1 MVIPLANLSFMAF
14 GRQRGTRTPL
24 DRDQLMEYALKSLGA
39 RMQSVRD
46 LRRKLSD
53 RAEPGPSGAEAVD
66 WVLAKLQELRYL
78 SDDRFAADFTR
89 LRQENR
95 SFGRRR
101 VQQDLQA
108 KGIASE
114 VIQTTLDEAY
124 EGVDEQALVRQHLE
138 RRRIPAPTDEKSTA
152 RVLRRLTAAGFS
164 SKAIFAVL
172 RSLKSGED
180 ALDRAE
186 ADASDDQS

>member
-14 GRQRGTRTPL
+14 GRPRATRTPL

-39 RMQSVRD
+39 RMQSIRD
-46 LRRKLSD
+46 LRRKLTD

-114 VIQTTLDEAY
+114 VIQTTLDQAY

-138 RRRIPAPTDEKSTA
+138 RRRIPPPTDEKSTA

-172 RSLKSGED
+172 RSLKSGDE

-186 ADASDDQS
+186 ADTSDDQI

>member
-14 GRQRGTRTPL
+14 GRQRGARTPL

-53 RAEPGPSGAEAVD
+53 RAEPGPSGVEAVD

-186 ADASDDQS
+186 ADASDDQA

>member
-1 MVIPLANLSFMAF
+1 
-14 GRQRGTRTPL
+14 
-24 DRDQLMEYALKSLGA
+24 MEYALKSLGA

-46 LRRKLSD
+46 LRRKLVD
-53 RAEPGPSGAEAVD
+53 RAEPGPSGAEAAD

-78 SDDRFAADFTR
+78 SDDRFAADFAR

-108 KGIASE
+108 KGIAAE

-138 RRRIPAPTDEKSTA
+138 RRRIPPPTDEKSTA

-172 RSLKSGED
+172 RSLKSGEE

-186 ADASDDQS
+186 ADASDDQA

>member
-1 MVIPLANLSFMAF
+1 
-14 GRQRGTRTPL
+14 
-24 DRDQLMEYALKSLGA
+24 MEYALKSLGA

-46 LRRKLSD
+46 LRRKLLD
-53 RAEPGPSGAEAVD
+53 RAEPGQDGEDAVNRI
-66 WVLAKLQELRYL
+66 LSKLQELRYL
-78 SDDRFAADFTR
+78 SDDRYAADFTR

-114 VIQTTLDEAY
+114 VIQSALSDAY
-124 EGVDEQALVRQHLE
+124 DSVDEQALVRQHLE
-138 RRRIPAPTDEKSTA
+138 RKRIAPPTDEKSTA
-152 RVLRRLTAAGFS
+152 RVLRRLTSAGFS

-172 RSLKSGED
+172 RSMKSGES

-186 ADASDDQS
+186 ADVSED

>member
-1 MVIPLANLSFMAF
+1 
-14 GRQRGTRTPL
+14 
-24 DRDQLMEYALKSLGA
+24 MEYALKSLGA

-46 LRRKLSD
+46 LRRKMLD
-53 RAEPGPSGAEAVD
+53 RAEPGQAGQDAVD
-66 WVLAKLQELRYL
+66 RILNKLQELRYL
-78 SDDRFAADFTR
+78 SDDRYAADFTR

-108 KGIASE
+108 KGIASD
-114 VIQTTLDEAY
+114 VIQTALSDAY
-124 EGVDEQALVRQHLE
+124 DGVDEQALVRQHLE
-138 RRRIPAPTDEKSTA
+138 RKRIAPPTDEKSTA

-172 RSLKSGED
+172 RSLKSGEA
-180 ALDRAE
+180 ALEQAE
-186 ADASDDQS
+186 ADAADE

>member
-1 MVIPLANLSFMAF
+1 MAF
-14 GRQRGTRTPL
+14 SRQRKNRVPL
-24 DRDQLMEYALKSLGA
+24 DETQLMEYALKSLGA

-46 LRRKLSD
+46 LRRKLMD
-53 RAEPGPSGAEAVD
+53 RAEPGQDGEYAVNRI
-66 WVLAKLQELRYL
+66 LAKLQELRYL
-78 SDDRFAADFTR
+78 SDDRYAADFTR

-108 KGIASE
+108 KGIASD
-114 VIQTTLDEAY
+114 VIQNALSEAY
-124 EGVDEQALVRQHLE
+124 DSVDEQALVRQHLE
-138 RRRIPAPTDEKSTA
+138 RKRIALPTDEKSTA

-172 RSLKSGED
+172 RSMKSGEA
-180 ALDRAE
+180 ALERAE
-186 ADASDDQS
+186 ADAADE

>member
-14 GRQRGTRTPL
+14 GRQRVSRTPL

-46 LRRKLSD
+46 LRRKLID

-138 RRRIPAPTDEKSTA
+138 RRRIPPPTDEKSTA

-172 RSLKSGED
+172 RSLKSGEQ

-186 ADASDDQS
+186 ADASDDLA